1 MIVLEIKKNV
11 GELDR
16 LLRIS
21 MGLSILG
28 HGIAK
33 KSSLPIAYGSIKVAE
48 GIIGFCFLYHL
59 WLNTLDNK
67 LDISDGGFKTF

>member
-1 MIVLEIKKNV
+1 MEIKKNV

-48 GIIGFCFLYHL
+48 GIIGFCFLYHFL
-59 WLNTLDNK
+59 GLNTLDNK
-67 LDISDGGFKTF
+67 LDISGMEGLKHFN